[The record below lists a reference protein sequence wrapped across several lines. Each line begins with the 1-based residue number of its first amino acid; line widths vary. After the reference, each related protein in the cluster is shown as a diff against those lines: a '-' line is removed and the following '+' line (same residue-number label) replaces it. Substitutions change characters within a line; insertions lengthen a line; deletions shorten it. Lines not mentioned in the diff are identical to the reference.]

1 MDNLIWSLDGITL
14 TLNAQAVVII
24 ILALLLFYMIW
35 RANKTGDL
43 NWTDMITSSHRKVS
57 LTKLLQLVGGITA
70 TWIMVFITLQ
80 DKLSGELLITYLTY
94 VGAIEGWSKYVAAR
108 YNQPPPVEPASKG
121 EGKQSK
127 D

>member
-14 TLNAQAVVII
+14 TLNAQAIVII

-35 RANKTGDL
+35 NANKTGDL
-43 NWTDMITSSHRKVS
+43 NWTDMITSSPRKVS

-80 DKLSGELLITYLTY
+80 DKLSSELLITYLTY

-108 YNQPPPVEPASKG
+108 YNAPPPVEQPLSKG
-121 EGKQSK
+121 EGK
-127 D
+127 